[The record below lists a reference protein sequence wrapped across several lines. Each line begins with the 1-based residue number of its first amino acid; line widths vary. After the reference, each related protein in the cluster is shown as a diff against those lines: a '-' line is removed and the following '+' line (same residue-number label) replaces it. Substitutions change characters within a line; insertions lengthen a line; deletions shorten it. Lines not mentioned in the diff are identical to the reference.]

1 MSNLHTTSP
10 GPASLYSR
18 SIPPLSY
25 FSHDQFLAIFACP
38 ILDTACPRRIRRRIH
53 TERLVY
59 PTASRHD
66 PTDILASRDSALE
79 PSPSPRSSTVSG
91 YVAERGS
98 AVGTASPRLVYSR
111 ALISPRRV
119 PSPRDLGPDAHAHSE
134 ISVAAG
140 SSTSAVVVGE
150 QLCRTLSA
158 SGNAGHPDTSRD
170 FPDEQTIPRPTP
182 TNAALCFALLAG
194 LLAGI
199 RRPRLPATTSTTRI
213 RADNDARAPLCG
225 ASHAGDGNYQEM
237 YASTTTTT
245 TTYCAAGSMR
255 GSLESCFPTS
265 APPLLR
271 QHSGMHSRAM
281 SPSRHP
287 SPSGIATT
295 LDDVPP
301 TEPAHWHKVAGS
313 ISSAWARREE
323 EQTRQDLKV
332 SPLLPLCRMRYLRIP
347 VRRVLDVL
355 NLSFSASWVFTKD
368 TLETSPSE
376 RQHVRRRGKFL
387 GYSCP
392 SQGAREVGMDE
403 ETTRPLIQNAATL
416 CVLRNVPAHM
426 RRPPTPPVLECNPI
440 PTLFAQGPVLDASD
454 VQGRATGSAK
464 RCPSFDSPSDFSCCF
479 RASTRRR
486 DSPTSPRVFLKRGGS
501 VDSVP
506 DVYDVLRVSSVGAPC
521 SATRWHRIRASRARE
536 RPPSASPWLS
546 QRSESKIAP
555 SRAIPPCFE
564 LQIAVQTS
572 ISVFMLTS
580 SDELGRF
587 SKFFVV
593 DPLVDACNR

>member
-10 GPASLYSR
+10 A
-18 SIPPLSY
+18 LSY

-66 PTDILASRDSALE
+66 PTDILASRDFALE
-79 PSPSPRSSTVSG
+79 PSPSPRSLTVSG

-182 TNAALCFALLAG
+182 TNAPLCVAF
-194 LLAGI
+194 LAGI
-199 RRPRLPATTSTTRI
+199 RRPRHYTRRVI
-213 RADNDARAPLCG
+213 RWQQAPRDDEHDTHMRRQRCPRAPLCG

-237 YASTTTTT
+237 YASTTTT
-245 TTYCAAGSMR
+245 YCAAGSMR
-255 GSLESCFPTS
+255 GSLESCFPTL

-271 QHSGMHSRAM
+271 HALPRDVTK
-281 SPSRHP
+281 SPSFALGNRHHA
-287 SPSGIATT
+287 GRRAA
-295 LDDVPP
+295 DR
-301 TEPAHWHKVAGS
+301 AGS
-313 ISSAWARREE
+313 LAQGRRVRSV
-323 EQTRQDLKV
+323 QAATRVITGEPKPFEMRTR
-332 SPLLPLCRMRYLRIP
+332 SKRRMRYLRIP
-347 VRRVLDVL
+347 TTRRVAR
-355 NLSFSASWVFTKD
+355 SAARCELALAS
-368 TLETSPSE
+368 S
-376 RQHVRRRGKFL
+376 HAARRRTRSRPRRASGSTSDDAGSFWGTHAPLKALGRMPRPCASFGTFRPICAVRPRPQSWSAILYLRFL
-387 GYSCP
+387 LKDRSW
-392 SQGAREVGMDE
+392 
-403 ETTRPLIQNAATL
+403 
-416 CVLRNVPAHM
+416 
-426 RRPPTPPVLECNPI
+426 
-440 PTLFAQGPVLDASD
+440 
-454 VQGRATGSAK
+454 GRATGSAK

-501 VDSVP
+501 VDSPFQGEILFLCVP

-564 LQIAVQTS
+564 LQIA
-572 ISVFMLTS
+572 
-580 SDELGRF
+580 
-587 SKFFVV
+587 
-593 DPLVDACNR
+593 